1 VTTVSVG
8 GTNGTGTA
16 DAACKGVNDI
26 LLNGGC
32 SVQNYGVELSVPTNN
47 PAGTASYWT
56 CTVNP
61 GISPVPSVTAM
72 ATCITVP

>member
-16 DAACKGVNDI
+16 AASCKGVNDI

-32 SVQNYGVELSVPTNN
+32 SAEDFGVILSEPTNN
-47 PAGTASYWT
+47 PAGTASYWE
-56 CTVNP
+56 CDVNP